1 MIYGIGCDLIKI
13 SRVERAF
20 SNEKKL
26 SRCFTEK
33 EISLFDTRAERIAG
47 NFAAKEAV
55 AKALGTGFRGFALKD
70 VEILRDEL
78 GRPFMTSDSLKKVL
92 HTLKINERLKV
103 HLSISHEKEFA
114 MATCILE
121 RVKL

>member
-1 MIYGIGCDLIKI
+1 MIYGIGCDLIQI
-13 SRVERAF
+13 SRVQRAF
-20 SNEKKL
+20 SDDKRL

-33 EISLFDTRAERIAG
+33 EVAFFDKSSQRIAG
-47 NFAAKEAV
+47 NFAAKEAI
-55 AKALGTGFRGFALKD
+55 AKALGTGFRGFSLKD

-78 GRPFMTSDSLKKVL
+78 GRPFMTSDSLEKI
-92 HTLKINERLKV
+92 LKALRVDERLKV

>member
-20 SNEKKL
+20 SDERKL

-55 AKALGTGFRGFALKD
+55 AKALGTGFRGFSLKD

-78 GRPFMTSDSLKKVL
+78 GRPFMTSDSLKKVVN
-92 HTLKINERLKV
+92 TLKINERLKV

>member
-13 SRVERAF
+13 SRIQRAF
-20 SNEKKL
+20 SDEIKL

-33 EISLFDTRAERIAG
+33 EIQLFDGRGERIAG

-55 AKALGTGFRGFALKD
+55 AKALGTGFRGFSLKD
-70 VEILRDEL
+70 IEILRDEL
-78 GRPFMTSDSLKKVL
+78 GRPFMTADSLKDVL
-92 HTLKINERLKV
+92 TKLKINDRLKV

-114 MATCILE
+114 MATCVIE